1 MTTLTSLAV
10 KTKSLRA
17 VFGQDRTACQ
27 ITNNCIELHLKIPKF
42 GLDYTESIVEDRP
55 GKIYTK
61 LGFHLLESE
70 DTLAGALVQEVQFP
84 LESNTYD
91 IYLKFLKLTQDWN
104 LLRVWNYV
112 PYINEETDG
121 LENYKSFC
129 KGRSLAF
136 EAFYGKEFEVKLPAA
151 SAVGI
156 NDNKLVLYFIAGKK
170 SGTHVE
176 NHEQMSAFKYP
187 QQYGP
192 RSPSFARGTLVSQTD
207 RVAYPHDN
215 RSMGYVSGTASIKG
229 HKSVTLDDVSQ
240 QLQTTLDNMSIV
252 CEQMNLVERM
262 SYGGP
267 LPDPAKYTRHFK
279 VYIRNESDVKY
290 IQEEF
295 PKIIFATETDRII
308 YLRSDICRSDLD
320 LEIEAIFESRT
331 FAMPST
337 VVVNQK
343 VQNLDKLMLDI
354 VRAYPSKT
362 AIVYDRARLNYQ
374 QLYNRIVGFSQG
386 LRSLG
391 LQNSDCAM
399 VVLPNCPEFVI
410 SFYAIA
416 KLQAIAL
423 PLNPM
428 FKASE
433 IQYYAEDSQAKVIIT
448 DKARAE
454 VCRQAI
460 SQLDRPIELIL
471 TDNVQP
477 ESSYFYHLIQTPN
490 SDLEELSTYEGDVL
504 YQYSSGST
512 GRPKK
517 LCRTQ
522 KNIFHQAVNCTKT
535 LKVTDSDNILA
546 IVPLYHAYG
555 FGECMLA
562 AMSTGA
568 TLVILE
574 PTLQDGQPV
583 ETPLLFRRTHILN
596 LIEWEQISILP
607 MVPYIASILAA
618 TPEENNVSSLRLC
631 LSAGNFL
638 SHDVFDKFRQKFGVP
653 LRQLYGC
660 TEAGAACVNLED
672 ESDLPHDSIGKP
684 MQNIEISIV
693 DENGAECPSDI
704 VGELAI
710 KSQTLTQGYH
720 NLPELNREVF
730 IGGCFLTGDLGKK
743 DERGRIY
750 LVGRKKIFID
760 TGGHKVDPIEVE
772 DVLHQHPQVKE
783 AVVVGCQGFDGVELL
798 KAVIVPNGDCR
809 QQDIVS
815 YCQERMADF
824 KVPRIVEFRT
834 SLPKD
839 PIFGKIKRK
848 EV

>member
-1 MTTLTSLAV
+1 MTILSSLAV

-17 VFGQDRTACQ
+17 IFGQDQTTCT
-27 ITNNCIELHLKIPKF
+27 ITNNCIDLHLKIPTF
-42 GLDYTESIVEDRP
+42 GLKSTEYIAEDRP
-55 GKIYTK
+55 GKIHTK

-70 DTLAGALVQEVQFP
+70 DTLAGAIVQDVQFP
-84 LESNTYD
+84 LESNTYE

-112 PYINEETDG
+112 PYINDDTDG

-156 NDNKLVLYFIAGKK
+156 NDHKLVLYFVAGKK

-192 RSPSFARGTLVSQTD
+192 RSPSFARGTRVSQID
-207 RVAYPHDN
+207 RTV
-215 RSMGYVSGTASIKG
+215 GYVSGTASIKG
-229 HKSVTLDDVSQ
+229 HESVTLDDVSQ

-262 SYGGP
+262 SYGGL
-267 LPDPAKYTRHFK
+267 LPDPAKYTRNFK

-295 PKIIFATETDRII
+295 PKIIFATESDHII
-308 YLRSDICRSDLD
+308 YLRSDICRADLD
-320 LEIEAIFESRT
+320 LEIEAIFESQT
-331 FAMPST
+331 LAMPSP
-337 VVVNQK
+337 VVLNHPVK
-343 VQNLDKLMLDI
+343 NLDKLLRD
-354 VRAYPSKT
+354 VVQAYPTKT

-391 LQNSDCAM
+391 IQTSDCVM

-433 IQYYAEDSQAKVIIT
+433 IQYYAEDSQAKIIIT
-448 DKARAE
+448 DQARAE

-460 SQLDRPIELIL
+460 AQLDRPIKLII
-471 TDNVQP
+471 TDNVQSG
-477 ESSYFYHLIQTPN
+477 SSYFYHLIHTLNP
-490 SDLEELSTYEGDVL
+490 DLEKPSTYEGDVI

-522 KNIFHQAVNCTKT
+522 NNIFHQAVNCITT
-535 LKVTDSDNILA
+535 LNVTATDNILA

-555 FGECMLA
+555 FGECMLT

-574 PTLQDGQPV
+574 PTLQDGKPV
-583 ETPLLFRRTHILN
+583 ETPLLFRREHILN
-596 LIEWEQISILP
+596 LIEWEQVSILP
-607 MVPYIASILAA
+607 MVPYIASILAT

-638 SHDVFDKFRQKFGVP
+638 SRDVFDKFRQKFGIP

-660 TEAGAACVNLED
+660 TEAGAVCVNLEEEGD
-672 ESDLPHDSIGKP
+672 FPHDSIGKP
-684 MQNIEISIV
+684 MHNVEILIV
-693 DENGAECPSDI
+693 DENGEECPRET
-704 VGELAI
+704 VGELVI

-720 NLPELNREVF
+720 HIPELNREVF
-730 IGGCFLTGDLGKK
+730 VGGCFLTGDVGKK
-743 DERGRIY
+743 DEKGRIY
-750 LVGRKKIFID
+750 LVGRKKLFID
-760 TGGHKVDPIEVE
+760 TGGNKVDPIEVE
-772 DVLHQHPQVKE
+772 DVLHQHPNVKE
-783 AVVVGCQGFDGVELL
+783 AVVVGCQDFEGVEII
-798 KAVIVPNGDCR
+798 KAVIVLKGNCR
-809 QQDIVS
+809 EQDIIA
-815 YCQERMADF
+815 YCQERLADF
-824 KVPRIVEFRT
+824 KVPRSVEFRT

>member
-1 MTTLTSLAV
+1 MIAITPAAL
-10 KTKSLRA
+10 KTKRLRA
-17 VFGQDRTACQ
+17 MFGQDRTACTVTDRS
-27 ITNNCIELHLKIPKF
+27 IDLYLKIPTF
-42 GLDYTESIVEDRP
+42 GLDCTESIAENWT

-61 LGFHLLESE
+61 LGFHLLETE
-70 DTLAGALVQEVQFP
+70 DTIAGALVRETDFP
-84 LESNTYD
+84 LEFTTYS
-91 IYLKFLKLTQDWN
+91 IYLNFLQLTQNWN

-121 LENYKSFC
+121 LENYRSFC

-136 EAFYGKEFEVKLPAA
+136 EAFYGADFEVKLPAA

-170 SGTHVE
+170 SGSHIE
-176 NHEQMSAFKYP
+176 NYEQMSAFKYP

-192 RSPSFARGTLVSQTD
+192 RSPSFARGTVVYHND
-207 RVAYPHDN
+207 RTV
-215 RSMGYVSGTASIKG
+215 GYVSGTASIKG
-229 HKSVTLDDVSQ
+229 HESVTLDDVSQ

-262 SYGGP
+262 SYGGL
-267 LPDPAKYTRHFK
+267 LPDPAKYARHFK
-279 VYIRNESDVKY
+279 VYIRHEADVKF

-295 PKIIFATETDRII
+295 PKTIFATEADRIV
-308 YLRSDICRSDLD
+308 YLRSDICRADLD

-331 FAMPST
+331 FSMSPP
-337 VVVNQK
+337 VIVNSN
-343 VQNLDKLMLDI
+343 VQNLDKLLDDV
-354 VRAYPSKT
+354 VRFYPEKT
-362 AIVYDRARLNYQ
+362 AIVYDRTRLSYQ
-374 QLYNRIVGFSQG
+374 QLYNRIVGFAQG

-391 LQNSDCAM
+391 VGKSDCVM
-399 VVLPNCPEFVI
+399 MLLPNCPEFAI
-410 SFYAIA
+410 GFFAIA
-416 KLQAIAL
+416 KLHGIAL

-433 IQYYAEDSQAKVIIT
+433 IQYYLEDSQAKVIIT
-448 DKARAE
+448 DGVHAKI
-454 VCRQAI
+454 CRQAI
-460 SQLDRPIELIL
+460 AQLNRPIHLII
-471 TDNVQP
+471 TDSVQVD
-477 ESSYFYHLIQTPN
+477 SSYFYHLIQTPN
-490 SDLEELSTYEGDVL
+490 PDLEEPSTHEGDVI

-522 KNIFHQAVNCTKT
+522 KNIFHQAMNCTTT
-535 LKVTDSDNILA
+535 LNVTDADNILA

-574 PTLQDGQPV
+574 PTLQDGKPV
-583 ETPLLFRRTHILN
+583 ETPLLFRRERILN
-596 LIEWEQISILP
+596 LIEKERISILP
-607 MVPYIASILAA
+607 MVPYIASILAT
-618 TPEENNVSSLRLC
+618 TPEESNVSSLRLC

-638 SHDVFDKFRQKFGVP
+638 SRDIFDKFRQKFGVP

-660 TEAGAACVNLED
+660 TEAGAVCVNLE
-672 ESDLPHDSIGKP
+672 EEGDLPHDSIGKP
-684 MQNIEISIV
+684 MQNVEIAIV
-693 DENGAECPSDI
+693 DDNGAECPSETI
-704 VGELAI
+704 GELAI
-710 KSQTLTQGYH
+710 KSSTLTQGYH

-730 IGGCFLTGDLGKK
+730 VGGCFLTGDLGKK
-743 DERGRIY
+743 DEKGRIY

-783 AVVVGCQGFDGVELL
+783 AVVVGCKGFDGVEML
-798 KAVIVPNGDCR
+798 KAVIVPNGDCC
-809 QQDIVS
+809 QQDIIA
-815 YCQERMADF
+815 YCQERIADF

>member
-1 MTTLTSLAV
+1 MTILTSLAV

-17 VFGQDRTACQ
+17 IFGQDRTRCM
-27 ITNNCIELHLKIPKF
+27 ITNDGIDLHLKIPTF
-42 GLDYTESIVEDRP
+42 GLDFTEYIAEDRP
-55 GKIYTK
+55 GKIHTK
-61 LGFHLLESE
+61 LGFYLLENE
-70 DTLAGALVQEVQFP
+70 DTLAGALVQDVQFP
-84 LESNTYD
+84 LEATTYE

-112 PYINEETDG
+112 PYINDDTDG

-136 EAFYGKEFEVKLPAA
+136 EAFYGQDFEVKLPAA

-156 NDNKLVLYFIAGKK
+156 NDNTLVLYFIAGKK

-187 QQYGP
+187 KQYGP
-192 RSPSFARGTLVSQTD
+192 RSPSFARGTLVYQGD
-207 RVAYPHDN
+207 RTV
-215 RSMGYVSGTASIKG
+215 GYVSGTASIKG
-229 HKSVTLDDVSQ
+229 HESVTLEDVSQ

-267 LPDPAKYTRHFK
+267 LPDPGKYTRHFK

-295 PKIIFATETDRII
+295 PKIIFATDSDHII

-320 LEIEAIFESRT
+320 LEIEAIFESQT

-337 VVVNQK
+337 IALNQN
-343 VQNLDKLMLDI
+343 VQNLDRLLLDS
-354 VRAYPSKT
+354 VRSYPTKT
-362 AIVYDRARLNYQ
+362 AIVYDRVRLNYQ
-374 QLYNRIVGFSQG
+374 QLYNRIIGFSQG

-391 LQNSDCAM
+391 IQKSDCVM

-428 FKASE
+428 FKGSE
-433 IQYYAEDSQAKVIIT
+433 IQYYAEDSQANVIIT
-448 DKARAE
+448 DQARAE
-454 VCRQAI
+454 VCRQVIA
-460 SQLDRPIELIL
+460 QLDRPIKLIL
-471 TDNVQP
+471 TDSVQSK
-477 ESSYFYHLIQTPN
+477 SSYFYHLIKTPDP
-490 SDLEELSTYEGDVL
+490 DLEKLSAYEGDVI

-522 KNIFHQAVNCTKT
+522 NNIFHQAVNCTTT
-535 LKVTDSDNILA
+535 LNITDADNILA

-555 FGECMLA
+555 LGECMLA

-574 PTLQDGQPV
+574 PTLQDGKPV

-596 LIEWEQISILP
+596 LIEWEQVSILP
-607 MVPYIASILAA
+607 MVPYLASILAA
-618 TPEENNVSSLRLC
+618 TPEDNNVSSLRLC

-638 SHDVFDKFRQKFGVP
+638 SQDVFDKFQKKFGIP

-660 TEAGAACVNLED
+660 TEAGAVCVNLEN
-672 ESDLPHDSIGKP
+672 EEDLPHDSIGKP
-684 MQNIEISIV
+684 MQNLEISIV
-693 DENGAECPSDI
+693 NNNGEECPCGT
-704 VGELAI
+704 VGELVI

-730 IGGCFLTGDLGKK
+730 VGGCFLTGDLGQK
-743 DERGRIY
+743 DEQGRIY

-760 TGGHKVDPIEVE
+760 TGGYKVDPIEVE
-772 DVLHQHPQVKE
+772 DVLNQHPQVKE
-783 AVVVGCQGFDGVELL
+783 AVVVGCQGLDGVEIL
-798 KAVIVPNGDCR
+798 KAVIVPHGTCR
-809 QQDIVS
+809 EQDIIS
-815 YCQERMADF
+815 YCQDCMADF
-824 KVPRIVEFRT
+824 KVPRLVEFRT

>member
-1 MTTLTSLAV
+1 MTTVTSLAV
-10 KTKSLRA
+10 KTKNLRA
-17 VFGQDRTACQ
+17 IFGQDKTKCT
-27 ITNNCIELHLKIPKF
+27 ISNNSIDLHLKIPIF
-42 GLDYTESIVEDRP
+42 GLDHTEYIAETRP

-61 LGFHLLESE
+61 LGFHLLENE
-70 DTLAGALVQEVQFP
+70 DTLAGALVRDVQFP
-84 LESNTYD
+84 LESNTYE
-91 IYLKFLKLTQDWN
+91 IYLNFLKLTQNWN

-112 PYINEETDG
+112 PYINDDTDG
-121 LENYKSFC
+121 LENYRSFC

-136 EAFYGKEFEVKLPAA
+136 ESFYGEDFEVKLPAA

-156 NDNKLVLYFIAGKK
+156 NDNKLVLYFVAGKK
-170 SGTHVE
+170 SGIHVE
-176 NHEQMSAFKYP
+176 NHEQISAFKYP

-192 RSPSFARGTLVSQTD
+192 RSPSFARGTLVSQMART
-207 RVAYPHDN
+207 V
-215 RSMGYVSGTASIKG
+215 GYVSGTASIKG
-229 HKSVTLDDVSQ
+229 HESVTLDDVSQ

-262 SYGGP
+262 SYSGP
-267 LPDPAKYTRHFK
+267 LPDPGKYTRHFK

-295 PKIIFATETDRII
+295 PKTISATEADRII

-320 LEIEAIFESRT
+320 LEIEAIFES
-331 FAMPST
+331 
-337 VVVNQK
+337 
-343 VQNLDKLMLDI
+343 QNLDISSAIFPKKTVQNIDKLLLDV
-354 VRAYPSKT
+354 VRAYPNKT
-362 AIVYDRARLNYQ
+362 AIVYDRVRLNYQ

-391 LQNSDCAM
+391 MQKSDCAM
-399 VVLPNCPEFVI
+399 VVLPNCPEFII

-448 DKARAE
+448 DQARAE
-454 VCRQAI
+454 VCRQVIA
-460 SQLDRPIELIL
+460 QLDRSIKLIII
-471 TDNVQP
+471 DSVQS
-477 ESSYFYHLIQTPN
+477 ESSYFYHLFQTPDL
-490 SDLEELSTYEGDVL
+490 DLEEPSTYEGDVI

-522 KNIFHQAVNCTKT
+522 QNIFNQAVNCTTT
-535 LKVTDSDNILA
+535 LNITDADNILA
-546 IVPLYHAYG
+546 MVPLYHAYG

-574 PTLQDGQPV
+574 PTLQDGKPL
-583 ETPLLFRRTHILN
+583 ETPLLFRRDRILN
-596 LIEWEQISILP
+596 LIEWEQVSILP
-607 MVPYIASILAA
+607 MVPYIASILAT
-618 TPEENNVSSLRLC
+618 TPEESNVFSLRLC

-638 SHDVFDKFRQKFGVP
+638 SQDIFDKFRQKFGVP

-660 TEAGAACVNLED
+660 TEAGAVCVNLED

-684 MQNIEISIV
+684 MQNVEIAIV
-693 DENGAECPSDI
+693 DENGEECPHGT
-704 VGELAI
+704 VGELTI
-710 KSQTLTQGYH
+710 TSQTLTQGYH
-720 NLPELNREVF
+720 DRLELNRDVF
-730 IGGCFLTGDLGKK
+730 VGGCFLTGDLGKK
-743 DERGRIY
+743 DEKERIY

-783 AVVVGCQGFDGVELL
+783 AVVVGCQGFDGIEML

-815 YCQERMADF
+815 YCQERIADF
-824 KVPRIVEFRT
+824 KVPRLVEFRT

-839 PIFGKIKRK
+839 PIFGKVKRK

>member
-1 MTTLTSLAV
+1 MIPRTSLAV

-17 VFGQDRTACQ
+17 IFGQSRSSCT
-27 ITNNCIELHLKIPKF
+27 ITNDGIDLNLKIPTF
-42 GLDYTESIVEDRP
+42 GIDGIEYIAERQP
-55 GKIYTK
+55 GKVYTK
-61 LGFHLLESE
+61 LGFHLLETE
-70 DTLAGALVQEVQFP
+70 DSLAGALVQDVSFP
-84 LESNTYD
+84 LESNTYSV
-91 IYLKFLKLTQDWN
+91 YLRFLKLTQNWN

-112 PYINEETDG
+112 PYINDDTED

-129 KGRSLAF
+129 QGRSLAF
-136 EAFYGKEFEVKLPAA
+136 ESFYGRDFEVKLPAA

-156 NDNKLVLYFIAGKK
+156 NDSKLVLYFIASKK
-170 SGTHVE
+170 TGTHIE
-176 NHEQMSAFKYP
+176 NYEQISAFKYP

-192 RSPSFARGTLVSQTD
+192 RAPSFARGTLVSQSD
-207 RVAYPHDN
+207 RIV
-215 RSMGYVSGTASIKG
+215 GYVSGTASIKG

-267 LPDPAKYTRHFK
+267 LPDPAKYARHFK
-279 VYIRNESDVKY
+279 VYIRHESDVRY

-295 PKIIFATETDRII
+295 PKMILATQTDRII

-320 LEIEAIFESRT
+320 LEIEAIFESQSLASFGR
-331 FAMPST
+331 SDREISI
-337 VVVNQK
+337 
-343 VQNLDKLMLDI
+343 QNLDKLLLNF
-354 VRAYPSKT
+354 VRSHPRKT
-362 AIVYDRARLNYQ
+362 AIVYDRARLSYQ
-374 QLYNRIVGFSQG
+374 QLYNRITGISQG

-391 LQNSDCAM
+391 IQKSDCVM
-399 VVLPNCPEFVI
+399 LLLPNCPEFVI

-433 IQYYAEDSQAKVIIT
+433 IQYYAEDSHAQVIIT
-448 DKARAE
+448 DSARAE
-454 VCRQAI
+454 VCRQAL
-460 SQLDRPIELIL
+460 SQIDRPIELII
-471 TDNVQP
+471 TDSVQS
-477 ESSYFYHLIQTPN
+477 ESSYFYHLIHTPDA
-490 SDLEELSTYEGDVL
+490 DLEQPLTYEGDVI

-522 KNIFHQAVNCTKT
+522 KNIYHQAVNCTQT
-535 LKVTDSDNILA
+535 LKVTDVDNILA

-562 AMSTGA
+562 ALSTGA
-568 TLVILE
+568 TLVLLE
-574 PTLQDGQPV
+574 PTLQEGKSV
-583 ETPLLFRRTHILN
+583 ETPLLFRRQDILN

-607 MVPYIASILAA
+607 MVPYLASILAA
-618 TPEENNVSSLRLC
+618 APENNKVSSLRLC

-638 SHDVFDKFRQKFGVP
+638 SRDVFDKFRQKFGVP

-660 TEAGAACVNLED
+660 TEAGAVCVNLED

-684 MQNIEISIV
+684 MQNVELLIV
-693 DENGAECPSDI
+693 NDNGEECLPGT

-730 IGGCFLTGDLGKK
+730 AGGCFLTGDLGQK

-783 AVVVGCQGFDGVELL
+783 AVVVGCQGLDGVELL
-798 KAVIVPNGDCR
+798 KAVIVANGECR
-809 QQDIVS
+809 QKDIVA
-815 YCQERMADF
+815 YCQERIADF

-839 PIFGKIKRK
+839 PIFGKVKRK

>member
-10 KTKSLRA
+10 QTKSLRA
-17 VFGQDRTACQ
+17 VFGQDRTTCQ
-27 ITNNCIELHLKIPKF
+27 ISNNCIDLHLKIPKF
-42 GLDYTESIVEDRP
+42 GLDDTEYITEDRP

-61 LGFHLLESE
+61 QGFHLLESE
-70 DTLAGALVQEVQFP
+70 DILAGAIVQDVQFP
-84 LESNTYD
+84 LESATYAV
-91 IYLKFLKLTQDWN
+91 YLKFLELTKDWN

-112 PYINEETDG
+112 PYINEDTDG
-121 LENYKSFC
+121 LENYRSFC

-156 NDNKLVLYFIAGKK
+156 NDHKLVLYFIAGKK

-192 RSPSFARGTLVSQTD
+192 RSPSFARGTLVFQTD
-207 RVAYPHDN
+207 RAAYPQDHH
-215 RSMGYVSGTASIKG
+215 SMGYVSGTASIKG
-229 HKSVTLDDVSQ
+229 HESVTLDDVSQ

-267 LPDPAKYTRHFK
+267 LPDPGKYTRHFK
-279 VYIRNESDVKY
+279 VYIRNESDVQY

-295 PKIIFATETDRII
+295 PKMISATESDQII
-308 YLRSDICRSDLD
+308 YLRSDICRADLD

-331 FAMPST
+331 FAMPAP
-337 VVVNQK
+337 VVRTQK
-343 VQNLDKLMLDI
+343 VQNLDKLLID
-354 VRAYPSKT
+354 VVHAYPTKT

-374 QLYNRIVGFSQG
+374 QLYNRILGFSQG

-391 LQNSDCAM
+391 IQKSDCVM
-399 VVLPNCPEFVI
+399 VVLPNCPEFII

-433 IQYYAEDSQAKVIIT
+433 IQYYAEDSQTKTIVT

-454 VCRQAI
+454 VCRQVIAQI
-460 SQLDRPIELIL
+460 DRPIELVI
-471 TDNVQP
+471 TDNIQP
-477 ESSYFYHLIQTPN
+477 ESSYFSHPIQPQN
-490 SDLEELSTYEGDVL
+490 PDLEELSTYEGDVI

-522 KNIFHQAVNCTKT
+522 KNIFHQAVNCTQT
-535 LKVTDSDNILA
+535 LKVTDADNILT

-574 PTLQDGQPV
+574 PTLQDGKPV
-583 ETPLLFRRTHILN
+583 ETPLLFRRAHILN

-607 MVPYIASILAA
+607 MVPYIASILAT
-618 TPEENNVSSLRLC
+618 TPEENNFSSLRLC

-638 SHDVFDKFRQKFGVP
+638 SRDVFDKFSQKFGVP

-660 TEAGAACVNLED
+660 TEAGAVCVNLEY
-672 ESDLPHDSIGKP
+672 EGDLPHDSIGKP
-684 MQNIEISIV
+684 MQNVEISIV
-693 DENGAECPSDI
+693 NDNGEECPSGT
-704 VGELAI
+704 VGELVI
-710 KSQTLTQGYH
+710 KSQTLTQGYQ

-730 IGGCFLTGDLGKK
+730 VGGGFLTGDLGQK
-743 DERGRIY
+743 DEKGRIY

-783 AVVVGCQGFDGVELL
+783 AVVVGCQGFDGIEML

-839 PIFGKIKRK
+839 PIFGKVKRK